1 MTRQA
6 DKFDPNNVSE
16 NEIYKFVT
24 AQWQHQNQLSWSRL
38 YVMLALE
45 FSVLGGAFSAKG
57 LVGSGAII
65 VGTFVGF
72 ILYRLMLRDWN
83 VRDQHLQLLDKVHD
97 PLRIRMI
104 PPSGTRLN
112 NGQFLLRILFITLLA
127 TNVAVLTVLFF
138 QKTETASLNQVSP
151 PKCANPAEHET
162 LRDKTAQHR

>member
-6 DKFDPNNVSE
+6 DGFDPNNVSE
-16 NEIYKFVT
+16 NEIYKFIT

-45 FSVLGGAFSAKG
+45 FAALGGAFSAKG

-72 ILYRLMLRDWN
+72 ILYRLMRRDWN
-83 VRDQHLQLLDKVHD
+83 VRDQHLRLLDKVHG
-97 PLRIRMI
+97 PLGIRMI

-112 NGQFLLRILFITLLA
+112 NGQFLLRTLFITLLA
-127 TNVAVLTVLFF
+127 TNVAVLAILFC
-138 QKTETASLNQVSP
+138 QKTEAASLSQFSIQ
-151 PKCANPAEHET
+151 KCVNPAVHT
-162 LRDKTAQHR
+162 DAAR